1 MFDAN
6 RRAFLGAF
14 ALGAGSLAAIRSFA
28 NDGHAAGYDVGPAGN
43 FMQTVPRKS
52 GDPLKFTFELDN
64 GPIKATS
71 GGWARDFTSA
81 RFPIATDIAGAH
93 LFMNPGG
100 AREMHWHNAAEWALI
115 LGGQCQ
121 VTVVDPQGETE
132 VANYGPGDLWFFPKG
147 HAHSIQTLG
156 KEPCHAFLAFDDGL
170 YSDHGTFGVSD
181 WMSRFDSKMLQ
192 QAYGLPAG
200 FLAGI
205 PKAETYI
212 NQGEV
217 IGLDSAQARNVKVLN
232 AARSHRYSL
241 LKQKPRES
249 SPGGVFYVAAA
260 TEYPVSSTMSSWF
273 LQLKPGALHKPHW
286 HSNASELHYV
296 VKGHVRMTMFGADK
310 RMAVSDVGPG
320 ECAYVPQGCGH
331 SLQNIGAK
339 QAEVAGVL
347 NSGTY
352 SESTLSDWLVNAPRH
367 LLANNYGLPEAR
379 IAAVATSRSVIAGA
393 ATDCHPMANCS
404 R

>member
-6 RRAFLGAF
+6 RRAFLGALAF
-14 ALGAGSLAAIRSFA
+14 GAGGLAATRSFA
-28 NDGHAAGYDVGPAGN
+28 NDGHAAGYDVAPAST

-52 GDPLKFTFELDN
+52 GDPLKFTFPLDS

-93 LFMNPGG
+93 LFVNPGG
-100 AREMHWHNAAEWALI
+100 SREMHWHNSAEWALI

-121 VTVVDPQGETE
+121 VTVVDPEGETE

-147 HAHSIQTLG
+147 HAHAIHTLG
-156 KEPCHAFLAFDDGL
+156 KEPCHAILAFDDGL

-181 WMSRFDSKMLQ
+181 WMSRCDSTMLQ
-192 QAYGLPAG
+192 QAFGLPAD
-200 FLAGI
+200 FVASL

-212 NQGEV
+212 NQGEM
-217 IGLDSAQARNVKVLN
+217 IALDSAQARNVKVLD
-232 AARSHRYSL
+232 AARSHRFAL

-249 SPGGVFYVAAA
+249 SPGGTLYVASAA
-260 TEYPVSSTMSSWF
+260 EYPMSSTMTGWF

-286 HSNASELHYV
+286 HAHASELHYV
-296 VKGHVRMTMFGADK
+296 VKGRVRMTLFGTDK
-310 RMAVSDVGPG
+310 RMAVSEVGPG

-331 SLQNIGAK
+331 TVQNIGTEP
-339 QAEVAGVL
+339 AEIVGVL
-347 NSGTY
+347 NSGVY
-352 SESTLSDWLVNAPRH
+352 GESSLSDWLAGAPRH
-367 LLANNYGLPEAR
+367 LLANNFGLPEASITPMGDR
-379 IAAVATSRSVIAGA
+379 KSIIAGA
-393 ATDCHPMANCS
+393 G
-404 R
+404 